1 MLKKIFNGFAS
12 FALPKSCL
20 CCDGILEDSREF
32 ICEECHAKLTPFT
45 DEHPW
50 KEENIR
56 DGNIDN
62 SFSLYWFVEGTEIQT
77 MLHALKYEKMKSVG
91 TLFGREI
98 GERILEMCG
107 TKFDFVVPVPLHR
120 SKERERTYNQSS
132 YICKGIG
139 EAAGAEVL
147 DDCLK
152 RTRFTPSQTKLDKQQ
167 RKENMDKAFKV
178 KKSYMG
184 KLKGKNIIIADDVI
198 TTGATILECA
208 RTLKSARC
216 GKIIICS
223 IAYARLDNEML

>member
-20 CCDGILEDSREF
+20 CCDSILEGSLEF
-32 ICEECHAKLTPFT
+32 ICDECHSKLTPFT

-50 KEENIR
+50 KEENIG
-56 DGNIDN
+56 DGVIDD
-62 SFSLYWFVEGTEIQT
+62 SISLYWFAEGTGIQT

-91 TLFGREI
+91 TLFGKEI
-98 GERILEMCG
+98 GEKILRVNG
-107 TKFDFVVPVPLHR
+107 TKFDYIIPVPLHR
-120 SKERERTYNQSS
+120 AKERERTYNQSS

-139 EAAGAEVL
+139 NTLGSKVL

-178 KKSYMG
+178 KKSYAD
-184 KLKGKNIIIADDVI
+184 KLKGKNVIIADDVI

-208 RTLKSARC
+208 RTLKSAGC
-216 GKIIICS
+216 GKIVICS
-223 IAYARLDNEML
+223 IAYARLENEML